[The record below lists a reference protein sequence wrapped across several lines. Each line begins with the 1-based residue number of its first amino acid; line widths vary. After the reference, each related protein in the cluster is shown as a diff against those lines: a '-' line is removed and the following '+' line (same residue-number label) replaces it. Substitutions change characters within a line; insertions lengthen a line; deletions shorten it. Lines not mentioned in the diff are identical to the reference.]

1 MNYSTIDVFKLK
13 EMISKKDD
21 FMLLDVREPEE
32 FEICNIN
39 PSILVPLTEF
49 EDHLQ
54 DFDFYRTYV
63 VYCKEGFRSV
73 KAIHKMLDVGFQ
85 SLINLDGGI
94 LNWGEHIEPLMEIY

>member
-13 EMISKKDD
+13 EMILQKDD

-49 EDHLQ
+49 EDHLG
-54 DFDFYRTYV
+54 
-63 VYCKEGFRSV
+63 GF
-73 KAIHKMLDVGFQ
+73 
-85 SLINLDGGI
+85 
-94 LNWGEHIEPLMEIY
+94 